1 MLQIPASAIVSLV
14 FANSSQQSN
23 ATSAAS
29 PVGLTASPSA
39 TAVAGSANSS
49 VGSSATPVPSATA
62 VEASTSQA
70 VTITIDPPLSNSSN
84 TSALA
89 AGPLTAP
96 TVARLLGSANLAQSQ
111 SALGFAVTQVM
122 QSYRVGICG
131 NGICEVGER
140 GIQGNGSQLTLQ
152 GSCPKDCPVQYS
164 ACSTNQNTSCS
175 GKGSCLNSQGVC
187 DCFVG

>member
-1 MLQIPASAIVSLV
+1 MLQIPASAIASLV

-23 ATSAAS
+23 ATLASS

-39 TAVAGSANSS
+39 TAAA
-49 VGSSATPVPSATA
+49 
-62 VEASTSQA
+62 ASTSLA
-70 VTITIDPPLSNSSN
+70 VTGIIHPPLSNSSN

-96 TVARLLGSANLAQSQ
+96 TVARLLGSADLAQSQ
-111 SALGFAVTQVM
+111 SALGFAVTQVI

-140 GIQGNGSQLTLQ
+140 GIQSNGSQLTLQ
-152 GSCPKDCPVQYS
+152 GSCPEDCSVQYS
-164 ACSTNQNTSCS
+164 ACPTTQSTSCS

-187 DCFVG
+187 DCFLG